1 MGAVGM
7 RTTAPLRETAVGR
20 PRLTRAWAD
29 PIVPPWRSGW
39 NAAYAP
45 MSISSAIGNG
55 CTRILDA
62 IVRTIARS
70 RVITPNILTFIGL
83 LINIYCA
90 WLYGSGYFFA
100 GGMVLVL
107 ANIFDML
114 DGRVARLQGR
124 VTRFGAFFDSVID
137 RYSDLIVFVGIMV
150 YYARDTAAHST
161 LYVALTGVVLIGS
174 VMVSYSRARAEGL
187 DIACK
192 VGFLERPER
201 VVLLIIGSLTE
212 VSPSTYEAV
221 AHVSSLAAAL
231 MFYKMRAVLWVMAV
245 LSHWT
250 VIHRVHHTRGE
261 LERAEAKQED
271 VATNPSNHDEQPLHQ
286 SNPEVF
292 GAGGLPRR

>member
-1 MGAVGM
+1 
-7 RTTAPLRETAVGR
+7 
-20 PRLTRAWAD
+20 
-29 PIVPPWRSGW
+29 
-39 NAAYAP
+39 

-55 CTRILDA
+55 ATRILDA
-62 IVRTIARS
+62 IVRAIVRT
-70 RVITPNILTFIGL
+70 RVITPNILTLTGL

-90 WLYGSGYFFA
+90 WLYGIGDFFA
-100 GGMVLVL
+100 GGLVL
-107 ANIFDML
+107 IFANVFDML
-114 DGRVARLQGR
+114 DGRVARMQGR

-161 LYVALTGVVLIGS
+161 LYVALTGIVLIGS

-212 VSPSTYEAV
+212 VSPATYTAV
-221 AHVSSLAAAL
+221 AGISPLAAEL

-250 VIHRVHHTRGE
+250 VIHRVYHTRDE
-261 LERAEAKQED
+261 LHRTEPVSEESSADTEG
-271 VATNPSNHDEQPLHQ
+271 
-286 SNPEVF
+286 PEVVE
-292 GAGGLPRR
+292 ASRLRPR

>member
-1 MGAVGM
+1 
-7 RTTAPLRETAVGR
+7 
-20 PRLTRAWAD
+20 
-29 PIVPPWRSGW
+29 
-39 NAAYAP
+39 

-55 CTRILDA
+55 ATWILDA
-62 IVRTIARS
+62 IVRGIVRT
-70 RVITPNILTFIGL
+70 RVITPNILTLTGL

-90 WLYGSGYFFA
+90 WLYGIGDFFA
-100 GGMVLVL
+100 GGLVL
-107 ANIFDML
+107 IFANVFDML
-114 DGRVARLQGR
+114 DGRVARMQGR

-161 LYVALTGVVLIGS
+161 LYVALTGIVLIGS

-212 VSPSTYEAV
+212 VSPATYTAV
-221 AHVSSLAAAL
+221 SGISPLAAEL

-250 VIHRVHHTRGE
+250 VIHRVYHTRDE
-261 LERAEAKQED
+261 LHRTEPTPEEPHAGSDEPAGPQVVEA
-271 VATNPSNHDEQPLHQ
+271 SRL
-286 SNPEVF
+286 
-292 GAGGLPRR
+292 RRR

>member
-1 MGAVGM
+1 
-7 RTTAPLRETAVGR
+7 
-20 PRLTRAWAD
+20 
-29 PIVPPWRSGW
+29 
-39 NAAYAP
+39 

-55 CTRILDA
+55 STYILDA
-62 IVRTIARS
+62 IVRAIVRT
-70 RVITPNILTFIGL
+70 RVITPNILTLTGL

-90 WLYGSGYFFA
+90 WLYGIGDFFSG
-100 GGMVLVL
+100 GLVL
-107 ANIFDML
+107 IFANVFDML
-114 DGRVARLQGR
+114 DGRVARMQGR

-161 LYVALTGVVLIGS
+161 LYVALTGIVLIGS

-212 VSPSTYEAV
+212 VSPATYSAV
-221 AHVSSLAAAL
+221 SGISPLAAEL

-250 VIHRVHHTRGE
+250 VTHRVYHTRDEIDREDALPEHAATAAGDE
-261 LERAEAKQED
+261 ENHADSDVFEA
-271 VATNPSNHDEQPLHQ
+271 SRL
-286 SNPEVF
+286 
-292 GAGGLPRR
+292 RRP

>member
-1 MGAVGM
+1 
-7 RTTAPLRETAVGR
+7 
-20 PRLTRAWAD
+20 
-29 PIVPPWRSGW
+29 
-39 NAAYAP
+39 

-55 CTRILDA
+55 CTLILDA

-70 RVITPNILTFIGL
+70 KVITPNILTLVGL
-83 LINIYCA
+83 LINVWCA
-90 WLYGSGYFFA
+90 WLYGRGHFFA
-100 GGMVLVL
+100 GGLVL
-107 ANIFDML
+107 ILANVFDML

-150 YYARDTAAHST
+150 FYARDTAAHST
-161 LYVALTGVVLIGS
+161 LYVALTGIVLIGS

-187 DIACK
+187 DITCK

-212 VSPSTYEAV
+212 VSPGTYQAV
-221 AHVSSLAAAL
+221 ANISHVAAEL

-250 VIHRVHHTRGE
+250 VIHRVYHTRDE
-261 LERAEAKQED
+261 LTVSDASQQNVDDRTNVDEAPAARENQ
-271 VATNPSNHDEQPLHQ
+271 Q
-286 SNPEVF
+286 VF
-292 GAGGLPRR
+292 GASHLSPQ

>member
-1 MGAVGM
+1 
-7 RTTAPLRETAVGR
+7 
-20 PRLTRAWAD
+20 
-29 PIVPPWRSGW
+29 
-39 NAAYAP
+39 

-55 CTRILDA
+55 ATRILDA
-62 IVRTIARS
+62 IVRAIVRTKI
-70 RVITPNILTFIGL
+70 ITPNILTLTGL
-83 LINIYCA
+83 LINVYCA
-90 WLYGSGYFFA
+90 WLYGVGDFFL
-100 GGMVLVL
+100 GGLVLVF
-107 ANIFDML
+107 ANVFDML
-114 DGRVARLQGR
+114 DGRVARMQGR

-161 LYVALTGVVLIGS
+161 LYVALTGIVLIGS

-212 VSPSTYEAV
+212 VSPATYEAV
-221 AHVSSLAAAL
+221 ARISHVAAEL

-250 VIHRVHHTRGE
+250 VIHRVYHTRDEIDREDADPQIAAAAGI
-261 LERAEAKQED
+261 EREGDGPRVVEAGR
-271 VATNPSNHDEQPLHQ
+271 A
-286 SNPEVF
+286 
-292 GAGGLPRR
+292 RRR

>member
-1 MGAVGM
+1 
-7 RTTAPLRETAVGR
+7 
-20 PRLTRAWAD
+20 
-29 PIVPPWRSGW
+29 
-39 NAAYAP
+39 

-55 CTRILDA
+55 ATRILDA
-62 IVRTIARS
+62 IVRAIVRTRI
-70 RVITPNILTFIGL
+70 ITPNILTLTGL

-90 WLYGSGYFFA
+90 WLYGVGHFFA
-100 GGMVLVL
+100 GGLVL
-107 ANIFDML
+107 IFANVFDML
-114 DGRVARLQGR
+114 DGRVARMQGR

-161 LYVALTGVVLIGS
+161 LYVALTGIVLIGS

-212 VSPSTYEAV
+212 VSPATYDAV
-221 AHVSSLAAAL
+221 ANVSHVAAEL
-231 MFYKMRAVLWVMAV
+231 MFFKMRAVLWVMAV

-250 VIHRVHHTRGE
+250 VIHRVYHTRDE
-261 LERAEAKQED
+261 LHRDGDERREIAPARGD
-271 VATNPSNHDEQPLHQ
+271 DERPG
-286 SNPEVF
+286 PEVVE
-292 GAGGLPRR
+292 ASRVRRR